1 MLTPV
6 ATVPKSLE
14 DYRPIIGDEQT
25 DEIYRLAEPFKGA
38 RVLHINAT
46 AFGGGVAEL
55 LNAMVPLMNDVGLV
69 ADWQVMQGAD
79 EFYQV
84 SKALHNSLQGMQID
98 WKPEMWE
105 IWRRYNLLNA
115 ELLEGQYDYVIVH
128 DPQPAGIL
136 HFLQESGLLDK
147 NTRWIWRCHIDSTDA
162 QPEAWSY
169 LRPYL
174 EPYESAVFTLKQFV
188 KRDLT
193 GPRIWVIPPA
203 IDPLSQKNAPIA
215 QETVQQVLSRFNID
229 PQRPL
234 VLQASRMDAWKD
246 PLGVLEAYFQIKRY
260 VPGVQMAFLVAIADD
275 DPEGWAYYEQTVE
288 AAGDDPDVH
297 ILPNILNGIGD
308 LEVNAF
314 QTGAQVVVQKSLRE
328 GFGLSV
334 TEALW
339 KGRPVVGGKVG
350 GIPLQVVHGKTG
362 YLVNT
367 PAECAKWILHLLQR
381 PERAEQL
388 GQHGVEHVRRNFLI
402 TRYMKDYLR
411 VFRGLERS
419 KRKPYAPGYL
429 EAVGEASGGGL
440 KRQPCF

>member
-6 ATVPKSLE
+6 ATVSKSLE
-14 DYRPIIGDEQT
+14 DYRPIIGDDQT

-38 RVLHINAT
+38 RILHINAS

-55 LNAMVPLMNDVGLV
+55 LNAIVPLMNDVGLL
-69 ADWQVMQGAD
+69 AEWQVMRGAD
-79 EFYQV
+79 EFYRV
-84 SKALHNSLQGMQID
+84 SKALHNSLQGMPIS

-136 HFLQESGLLDK
+136 HFLQEAGLCNR

-162 QPEAWSY
+162 QPEAWNY
-169 LRPYL
+169 IKPYL
-174 EPYESAVFTLKQFV
+174 EPYDAAVFTLKQFV
-188 KRDLT
+188 KKDLA

-203 IDPLSQKNAPIA
+203 IDPLSEKNIPIA
-215 QETVQQVLSRFNID
+215 QETVQQVLSRFNVD

-234 VLQASRMDAWKD
+234 VVQASRMDAWKD
-246 PLGVLEAYFQIKRY
+246 PLGVLEAYLHVKCR
-260 VPGVQMAFLVAIADD
+260 VSGVQLVFLVAIADD
-275 DPEGWAYYEQTVE
+275 DPEGWAYYEQAVE
-288 AAGDDPDVH
+288 GAGGDPDVH

-308 LEVNAF
+308 LEINAF

-328 GFGLSV
+328 GFGLAV
-334 TEALW
+334 AEALW
-339 KGRPVVGGKVG
+339 KARPVVGGRAG
-350 GIPLQVVHGKTG
+350 GIPLQIVHGKTG
-362 YLVNT
+362 YLVRT
-367 PAECAKWILHLLQR
+367 PSECAKWILHLLQH

-388 GQHGVEHVRRNFLI
+388 GRQGREHVRRNFLI
-402 TRYMKDYLR
+402 TRYVKDYMG

-419 KRKPYAPGYL
+419 ERKLYVPSYL
-429 EAVGEASGGGL
+429 KAAAEPSVGS
-440 KRQPCF
+440 

>member
-6 ATVPKSLE
+6 ATLPKSLE

-25 DEIYRLAEPFKGA
+25 DEIYRLAEPFRGA

-55 LNAMVPLMNDVGLV
+55 LNAMIPLMNDVGLL
-69 ADWQVMQGAD
+69 AEWQVMHGAD

-98 WKPEMWE
+98 WKPEMWD

-136 HFLQESGLLDK
+136 HYLQESGLRNIDTK
-147 NTRWIWRCHIDSTDA
+147 WIWRCHIDFTDA
-162 QPEAWSY
+162 QPEAWNQ

-174 EPYESAVFTLKQFV
+174 EPYGAAVFTLKKFV
-188 KRDLT
+188 KRDLA

-203 IDPLSQKNAPIA
+203 IDPLSQKNVPIS
-215 QETVQQVLSRFNID
+215 QDTVQEVLTRFGVD
-229 PQRPL
+229 SGRPFI
-234 VLQASRMDAWKD
+234 VQASRMDAWKD
-246 PLGVLEAYFQIKRY
+246 PLGVLEAYNQVKRH
-260 VPGVQMAFLVAIADD
+260 VPEIQLVFLVAIADD
-275 DPEGWAYYEQTVE
+275 DPEGWAYYGQVVD
-288 AAGDDPDVH
+288 AVGNDSDVH
-297 ILPNILNGIGD
+297 ILPNTVNNIGD

-314 QTGAQVVVQKSLRE
+314 QSGAQVVVQKSTRE
-328 GFGLSV
+328 GFGLAV
-334 TEALW
+334 AEALW
-339 KGRPVVGGKVG
+339 KTRPVVGGKAG

-362 YLVNT
+362 YLVSS
-367 PAECAKWILHLLQR
+367 PAECARWILHLLQR
-381 PERAEQL
+381 PERADKL
-388 GQHGVEHVRRNFLI
+388 GRQGREHVRRNFLI

-419 KRKPYAPGYL
+419 NKRAFVRGYSKAL
-429 EAVGEASGGGL
+429 AEPMGGS
-440 KRQPCF
+440 

>member
-6 ATVPKSLE
+6 ATLSKSLE

-25 DEIYRLAEPFKGA
+25 DEIYRLAEPFRGA

-55 LNAMVPLMNDVGLV
+55 LNAMIPLMNDVGLF
-69 ADWQVMQGAD
+69 AEWQVMQGAD

-98 WKPEMWE
+98 WKSEMWE
-105 IWRRYNLLNA
+105 TWKRYNILNS

-136 HFLQESGLLDK
+136 QFLQESGQRDK

-162 QPEAWSY
+162 QPEVWGR

-174 EPYESAVFTLKQFV
+174 EPYDTAVFTMKQFV
-188 KRDLT
+188 KSDLT
-193 GPRIWVIPPA
+193 GPRIRLIPPA
-203 IDPLSQKNAPIA
+203 IDPLSPKNLPIA
-215 QETVQQVLSRFNID
+215 QDTVQQVLSRFGID
-229 PQRPL
+229 PQRSL
-234 VLQASRMDAWKD
+234 VAQVSRMDAWKD
-246 PLGVLEAYFQIKRY
+246 PLGVLEAYSRVKQY
-260 VPGVQMAFLVAIADD
+260 VPGVQLAFVVAIADD
-275 DPEGWAYYEQTVE
+275 DPEGWTYYQHTVE
-288 AAGDDPDVH
+288 AAGTDPDVH

-314 QTGAQVVVQKSLRE
+314 QSGAQVIVQKSIRE

-362 YLVNT
+362 YLVNS
-367 PAECAKWILHLLQR
+367 PVECAKWIQYLLQH

-388 GQHGVEHVRRNFLI
+388 GRQGVERVRGNFLI
-402 TRYMKDYLR
+402 TRYLKDYLR
-411 VFRGLERS
+411 VFRSLERS
-419 KRKPYAPGYL
+419 G
-429 EAVGEASGGGL
+429 
-440 KRQPCF
+440 KRQ

>member
-14 DYRPIIGDEQT
+14 DYRPIIGDEET
-25 DEIYRLAEPFKGA
+25 DELYRLAEPFKGA

-55 LNAMVPLMNDVGLV
+55 LNAMVPLMNDVGLL

-84 SKALHNSLQGMQID
+84 TKALHNSLQGMKID

-105 IWRRYNLLNA
+105 IWDRYNLLSA

-128 DPQPAGIL
+128 DPQPAGML
-136 HFLQESGLLDK
+136 HFLQESGLRDRS
-147 NTRWIWRCHIDSTDA
+147 TRWIWRFHIDSTDA
-162 QPEAWSY
+162 QPEAWDH

-174 EPYESAVFTLKQFV
+174 EPYDAAVFTLRKFV

-203 IDPLSQKNAPIA
+203 IDPLSQKNVPIA

-229 PQRPL
+229 PLRPL
-234 VLQASRMDAWKD
+234 VVQASRMDSWKD
-246 PLGVLEAYFQIKRY
+246 PLGVLDAYLRIKQF
-260 VPGVQMAFLVAIADD
+260 VPGVQLAFLVAIADD
-275 DPEGWAYYEQTVE
+275 DPEGWDYLDQAVE
-288 AAGDDPDVH
+288 AAAGDPDVH

-314 QTGAQVVVQKSLRE
+314 QTGAQVVVQKSIRE

-339 KGRPVVGGKVG
+339 KGRPLVGGKAG

-362 YLVNT
+362 YLVSS
-367 PAECAKWILHLLQR
+367 PAECAKWILHLLQH

-388 GQHGVEHVRRNFLI
+388 GQQGREHVRRNFLI
-402 TRYMKDYLR
+402 TRYMKDYMR
-411 VFRGLERS
+411 VFRGLEQS
-419 KRKPYAPGYL
+419 KRKAYVPGYL
-429 EAVGEASGGGL
+429 KAVAEPSGGS
-440 KRQPCF
+440 

>member
-6 ATVPKSLE
+6 ATVPRSLE

-25 DEIYRLAEPFKGA
+25 DEIYRLAEPFRGA

-69 ADWQVMQGAD
+69 AEWQVMRGAD

-84 SKALHNSLQGMQID
+84 SKALHNSLQGMQIE
-98 WKPEMWE
+98 WKPEMWD
-105 IWRRYNLLNA
+105 IWRQYNILSA

-136 HFLQESGLLDK
+136 HFLQESGLRNR

-162 QPEAWSY
+162 QPEAWNL

-174 EPYESAVFTLKQFV
+174 EPYDAAVFTLKKFV
-188 KRDLT
+188 KKDLT

-203 IDPLSQKNAPIA
+203 IDPLSQKNVPIS
-215 QETVQQVLSRFNID
+215 QDIVHEVLARFNID
-229 PQRPL
+229 PRRPL
-234 VLQASRMDAWKD
+234 VVQASRMDAWKD
-246 PLGVLEAYFQIKRY
+246 PLGVLEAYFRVKQH
-260 VPGVQMAFLVAIADD
+260 VPGVQLAFLVAIADD
-275 DPEGWAYYEQTVE
+275 DPEGWTYYEQTVE
-288 AAGDDPDVH
+288 AAGGDPDVH
-297 ILPNILNGIGD
+297 ILLNIRNDIGD

-362 YLVNT
+362 YLVT
-367 PAECAKWILHLLQR
+367 SPAECAKWILHLLQH
-381 PERAEQL
+381 PDRAEQL
-388 GQHGVEHVRRNFLI
+388 GQQGREHVRRNYLI
-402 TRYMKDYLR
+402 TRYMRDYMR

-419 KRKPYAPGYL
+419 KKRAFVPGYS
-429 EAVGEASGGGL
+429 EAIAEPTGGS
-440 KRQPCF
+440 